1 MIDSDGNLKD
11 YDQWVKDTASIN
23 AHYNKAWLR
32 TEYDTAV
39 LRAQMAA
46 DWKQFEADADVLP
59 NLKWMPTTSVTPR
72 EQHRVFWSEGLT
84 LPIDDPF
91 WNKHRPGDL
100 WNCKCW
106 LEQTDEPA
114 TAKKDLPK
122 ESEMPSP
129 MPGLEGNPAKTEEIF
144 SQDHPHFPTSC
155 ASCLLNTDGKVHG
168 LKGVKNA
175 SQVIKGD
182 CLRCDIKDSCLARL
196 EGFTDKTNQLSK
208 EEYEQRKNKYEIL
221 KKDDDYV
228 NVTFDAKS
236 GALKATHVKHNFNG
250 GKGWYEKHVQDVGF
264 KNGASVILE
273 EEDHSQFKKRHV
285 EGTWNGL
292 KFEIA
297 GKETATAQNIR
308 EGLKHCAKKKG
319 CKIAVLYFP
328 NNNFNCRAFYSGLVM
343 YNGLSGTSQWT
354 RFDKIICIQGDDIIY
369 EKSHL

>member
-1 MIDSDGNLKD
+1 MIDSEGNLKD

-129 MPGLEGNPAKTEEIF
+129 MPGLGGNPAKTEEIF

-168 LKGVKNA
+168 FKGVKNVLDVERRIA
-175 SQVIKGD
+175 KGD
-182 CLRCDIKDSCLARL
+182 CGICDVEKICKGRL
-196 EGFTDKTNQLSK
+196 EAIADPKTNPNLIH
-208 EEYEQRKNKYEIL
+208 EEGYEDTL
-221 KKDDDYV
+221 FVHTDADKKD
-228 NVTFDAKS
+228 K
-236 GALKATHVKHNFNG
+236 
-250 GKGWYEKHVQDVGF
+250 
-264 KNGASVILE
+264 
-273 EEDHSQFKKRHV
+273 ED
-285 EGTWNGL
+285 
-292 KFEIA
+292 
-297 GKETATAQNIR
+297 NIR
-308 EGLKHCAKKKG
+308 EAKHILDKG
-319 CKIAVLYFP
+319 FPHLSAIVINHDIKSKDLANQEYTFIYKDGRKLYGDRKGVKGETDITTSFSTAV
-328 NNNFNCRAFYSGLVM
+328 N
-343 YNGLSGTSQWT
+343 
-354 RFDKIICIQGDDIIY
+354 D
-369 EKSHL
+369 

>member
-1 MIDSDGNLKD
+1 MIDSEGNLKD

-23 AHYNKAWLR
+23 SHYNKAWLR

-168 LKGVKNA
+168 AADKFMNSKRRKCSKCNVLSNA
-175 SQVIKGD
+175 ESRLDFIKLTEFTID
-182 CLRCDIKDSCLARL
+182 KEFKERL
-196 EGFTDKTNQLSK
+196 LIHKKSDE
-208 EEYEQRKNKYEIL
+208 L
-221 KKDDDYV
+221 KKTSLPHELCY
-228 NVTFDAKS
+228 
-236 GALKATHVKHNFNG
+236 H
-250 GKGWYEKHVQDVGF
+250 
-264 KNGASVILE
+264 
-273 EEDHSQFKKRHV
+273 HSK
-285 EGTWNGL
+285 T
-292 KFEIA
+292 
-297 GKETATAQNIR
+297 
-308 EGLKHCAKKKG
+308 
-319 CKIAVLYFP
+319 
-328 NNNFNCRAFYSGLVM
+328 
-343 YNGLSGTSQWT
+343 
-354 RFDKIICIQGDDIIY
+354 
-369 EKSHL
+369 